1 MKSETK
7 EHWKDSAT
15 VQAQILPDT
24 PLGGISGSLSFPQLL
39 IPHPKESEFCL
50 KPFHGAGQ
58 KPDTE
63 YLCGTDGQ
71 ACEQQRREVG
81 EGTRKGKQIPDKKK
95 SPRQGEHADNVAP

>member
-1 MKSETK
+1 MK
-7 EHWKDSAT
+7 EHWKGSAT

-50 KPFHGAGQ
+50 KPLHGAGQ

-71 ACEQQRREVG
+71 ACEQQRQEKSEKEHKKENRYLTKRKAQGRES
-81 EGTRKGKQIPDKKK
+81 TLIT
-95 SPRQGEHADNVAP
+95 